1 MKATILRTFIFTS
14 TLYFVCH
21 LIFYIPGL
29 IIAGT
34 RINFPE
40 GILFLLIFAIF
51 SCLVAILFI
60 MVILVPIQILRKR
73 LRLKN
78 KYYWLLSVILSLLV
92 VTIILYW
99 IGASAI
105 LMDNDTQRIAHTNF
119 DYYKELPVFYLI
131 DYLFNYLIVI
141 ASIYF
146 FNRQIKKTTDN
157 NTCLLHNTNVLN

>member
-1 MKATILRTFIFTS
+1 MKATILKTFIFTS

-29 IIAGT
+29 IIANV
-34 RINFPE
+34 RINFPD
-40 GILFLLIFAIF
+40 GILLLLIFALF
-51 SCLVAILFI
+51 SCLLAILFI
-60 MVILVPIQILRKR
+60 MAIIVPIQILRKR

-99 IGASAI
+99 IGASVI
-105 LMDNDTQRIAHTNF
+105 WMDNDTQRKAHTNF

-131 DYLFNYLIVI
+131 DYLFNYFIVI
-141 ASIYF
+141 ATIYF
-146 FNRQIKKTTDN
+146 FDRRIKKN
-157 NTCLLHNTNVLN
+157 NH